1 MENKRLYIIFLA
13 FLPSLLFSQVGGNS
27 TYDFLNL
34 TNSAR
39 SAALGGK
46 IVSLPDN
53 DLDMSFHNPALLNIK
68 MDNNLVLNYVN
79 YFSDIN
85 FGYVSYSRSFDNIG
99 NFAAG
104 IHYINYGRFTSADET
119 GTITGNFNASEYS
132 FNLIYSRVLPFA
144 DSTLQV
150 GVNLKPII
158 SNFESYTSFG
168 LATDLGINYISRQ
181 GYFTA
186 GLVFKNIGFQ
196 IKPYYIGN
204 SEPLP
209 FEIQLGVSQKLK
221 HAPFRFILVVQQLQK
236 FKMTTTD
243 DGSGDSDNIYNT
255 EKSNNNFKQFGDNL
269 LRHFIFGVE
278 INPIKP
284 IIVRLGYNYQ
294 RNRELRLS
302 SKPGMV
308 GFTWGFGVNLS
319 KFQISYGHARYHLAG
334 SSNHIS
340 LALNLNEFGKKG
352 L

>member
-1 MENKRLYIIFLA
+1 MFGQI
-13 FLPSLLFSQVGGNS
+13 GGRS
-27 TYDFLNL
+27 TYAFLNL

-39 SAALGGK
+39 VAALGGK

-53 DLDMSFHNPALLNIK
+53 DLDLTFHNPGLLNSK

-85 FGYVSYSRSFDNIG
+85 FGYVSYSRTYDKVGS
-99 NFAAG
+99 FAAG
-104 IHYINYGRFTSADET
+104 IHYINYGKFTAADPT

-132 FNLIYSRVLPFA
+132 FNLIYSRILPFA
-144 DSTLQV
+144 DSTFRA
-150 GVNLKPII
+150 GINLKPII
-158 SNFESYTSFG
+158 SNFENYTSFG
-168 LATDLGINYISRQ
+168 LATDIGINYISKQ
-181 GYFTA
+181 GYFSA

-196 IKPYYIGN
+196 IKPYYKGH

-221 HAPFRFILVVQQLQK
+221 HAPFRFIVVAQHLET
-236 FKMTTTD
+236 FKMVSDEEINNGTD
-243 DGSGDSDNIYNT
+243 NSYN
-255 EKSNNNFKQFGDNL
+255 SNESENSFKDFGDNL

-284 IIVRLGYNYQ
+284 IILRLGYNYQ
-294 RNRELRLS
+294 RNRELQLS

-308 GFTWGFGVNLS
+308 GFTWGFGVYLS

-334 SSNHIS
+334 ASNHIS
-340 LALNLNEFGKKG
+340 LALNLNEFNKNG